1 MTLAPP
7 VAAPRAVLAA
17 PPPPA
22 VERTRAKMLDGP
34 ILSTLLRL
42 AIPNIVVVVV
52 QATSSAVDAFWL
64 GRLGPEV
71 LAGVALVF
79 PTWMLMVTMS
89 AGGMGGGISSSIAR
103 ALGARRRADADELVT
118 HSLVLAVALA
128 AIFSAAV
135 LLAGPSLYGAMAG
148 AGASTP
154 VLGAAIAYSNVVFA
168 GALAVWLVNALASLL
183 RGSGEMLVPAVIIVA
198 GELLHLVLAPA
209 LIFGLGPIPAL
220 GVRGAGASLVT
231 SYVLRAAALGGYL
244 LARRAGVSLPIGHL
258 RLQRSMF
265 WEILRVGLPG
275 SLNTVLTN
283 ANVMAITSLVGPSGV
298 FALAGFGLAAR
309 LEYLQIPIVFG
320 FGAALVTMVGTN
332 VGAGQVARA
341 RRVAWVGATV
351 AALATGSVGLIVA
364 FAPDLWLGL
373 FTGEPAVLAIGESYL
388 HIVGPTF
395 GFFGLGLALYFAAQG
410 AGHLAL
416 PLAAGFGR
424 LVLAVGGG
432 WLAIH
437 AFQSGLPWLFAAVA
451 LAFVAFGVVQGLAVR
466 WVIRARVTTG

>member
-1 MTLAPP
+1 
-7 VAAPRAVLAA
+7 
-17 PPPPA
+17 
-22 VERTRAKMLDGP
+22 MLDGP

-42 AIPNIVVVVV
+42 AIPNVVVVVV

-79 PTWMLMVTMS
+79 PAWMLMVTMS

-103 ALGARRRADADELVT
+103 ALGARRHADADELVT
-118 HSLVLAVALA
+118 HSLLLAVALA

-148 AGASTP
+148 SAASAP
-154 VLGAAIAYSNVVFA
+154 VLAAAVAYSNVVFA
-168 GALAVWLVNALASLL
+168 GALAIWLVNALGSLL

-198 GELLHLVLAPA
+198 GELLHIALAPV

-220 GVRGAGASLVT
+220 GVSGAGISLVT
-231 SYVLRAAALGGYL
+231 SYALRAAALAAYL
-244 LARRAGVSLPIGHL
+244 LAGRAGISMPTGRPRL
-258 RLQRSMF
+258 RRSMF

-283 ANVMAITSLVGPSGV
+283 ANVMAITSLVGPAGV
-298 FALAGFGLAAR
+298 FALAGYGLAAR

-320 FGAALVTMVGTN
+320 FGTALVTMVGTN
-332 VGAGQVARA
+332 VGAGQVQRA

-351 AALATGSVGLIVA
+351 AALATGSVGLIAA
-364 FAPDLWLGL
+364 FAPQLWLGL
-373 FTGEPAVLAIGESYL
+373 FTSEPAVLATGETYL
-388 HIVGPTF
+388 RIVGPTF

-424 LVLAVGGG
+424 LVVAVGGG
-432 WLAIH
+432 WLAIYGL
-437 AFQSGLPWLFAAVA
+437 QSGLPWLFAAVA
-451 LAFVAFGVVQGLAVR
+451 VAFVCFGLVQAFAVR
-466 WVIRARVTTG
+466 WVIRARLSSVSR